1 MGVLNRLDSR
11 GHGLV
16 AKWDPKVEA
25 DIVKAKTVFD
35 DHQGEGYTMF
45 DISEPAQSR
54 RLESFDPAAKEIL
67 AVPRMVAG

>member
-1 MGVLNRLDSR
+1 MGIMNRLDGR

-25 DIVKAKTVFD
+25 DIVKAETVFAE
-35 DHQGEGYTMF
+35 HQDAGYTRF
-45 DISEPAQSR
+45 DISELEQSR
-54 RLESFDPAAKEIL
+54 RLMSFDPTAKEIL